1 MKQYFIKY
9 PRNFNNEYSLR
20 WAEKNSAEAAEAIE
34 SGYEPITRKA
44 AIEKCSAERW
54 ARKNDQSF
62 SGYGN
67 AIIMPYGFDG
77 GESEARE
84 QLTTS
89 DGYIYE

>member
-44 AIEKCSAERW
+44 ANDIFKLFSKLPDSEMVETVRLLKDSQTKKIFEK
-54 ARKNDQSF
+54 F
-62 SGYGN
+62 SEN
-67 AIIMPYGFDG
+67 A
-77 GESEARE
+77 
-84 QLTTS
+84 
-89 DGYIYE
+89 

>member
-44 AIEKCSAERW
+44 AIEKCRAERW
-54 ARKNDQSF
+54 ARKHDQAF
-62 SGYGN
+62 SGYGS
-67 AIIMPYGFDG
+67 AIIVHLDFEG